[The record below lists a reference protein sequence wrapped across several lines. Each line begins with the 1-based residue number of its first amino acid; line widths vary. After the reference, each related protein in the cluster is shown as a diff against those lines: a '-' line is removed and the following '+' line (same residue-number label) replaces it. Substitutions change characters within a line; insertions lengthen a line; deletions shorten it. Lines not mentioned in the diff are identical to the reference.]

1 MARHKTRFPE
11 SAPNWN
17 NEINVMLTFA
27 DKRANNVFN
36 HVMTKFHLQRTS
48 ILTFNAD
55 TAKGQIQLN
64 TLLLKTFPWSG
75 KYFPHVPSTITAIP
89 KPGHTFNSWSDGD
102 TARVKIIDPAGLK
115 QYTAFFDSDGTT
127 LANASFGTAGIDELN
142 QNFPNPFS
150 ESTTIGFGIKQAA
163 KVSLLV
169 LNSFGE
175 VIKILENKSLAAGE
189 YSYEWDGT
197 NQNGSRVSPG
207 MYLYQL
213 RTGSS
218 QQTRKLFYLNKY

>member
-36 HVMTKFHLQRTS
+36 HIMTKFKLQRTS
-48 ILTFNAD
+48 ILTFDAD

-75 KYFPHVPSTITAIP
+75 KYFPHIPSTITAIP
-89 KPGHTFNSWSDGD
+89 KPGHSFNSWSDGD
-102 TARVKIIDPAGLK
+102 TSRVKIIDPADLR
-115 QYTAFFDSDGTT
+115 QYTAYFDSDGIT
-127 LANASFGTAGIDELN
+127 AIGTYNPAGIDELK
-142 QNFPNPFS
+142 QNFPNPFN
-150 ESTTIGFGIKQAA
+150 ESTTIEFEIKKSS
-163 KVSLLV
+163 KVSLV
-169 LNSFGE
+169 VFNSYGE
-175 VIKILENKSLAAGE
+175 VVKVLENNQLSEGS
-189 YSYEWDGT
+189 YSYEWDGN
-197 NQNGSRVSPG
+197 NQNGSRVSAG

-213 RTGSS
+213 RTGNS
-218 QQTRKLFYLNKY
+218 QQTRKLFYQKKD